1 MPPTNVAFREWNI
14 RQERYKHYA
23 SIMHDPKFQD
33 WFLEMEHNQ
42 IDDDGVKRL
51 ISLLTKASYET
62 ALQENEI
69 NNMTQAFLQSRHS
82 KPPQGPHSQPHKQH
96 HQQMRLPD
104 PARPPQGPNS
114 QPHQQYHQQH
124 HQAAPQGPRKQMWRP
139 DPARPDIVD
148 SDGRWWYKHTH
159 GGFKQYDDWY
169 KTRGEDHLETTLDDN
184 ATAYDVPLDL
194 TA

>member
-1 MPPTNVAFREWNI
+1 M
-14 RQERYKHYA
+14 RQERYKYYT

-69 NNMTQAFLQSRHS
+69 NDMTQAFLQSRHS

-96 HQQMRLPD
+96 HQQMRLAD

-139 DPARPDIVD
+139 DPARPDIID
-148 SDGRWWYKHTH
+148 ENGRKWYKHTH
-159 GGFKQYDDWY
+159 GGYKQYDDWY
-169 KTRGEDHLETTLDDN
+169 TTRSDDHLETTLDDN

-194 TA
+194 TV

>member
-1 MPPTNVAFREWNI
+1 MPDYKKNDIANFYNHIINTPEFLIWYQSTTNQNFGPHKEMFKQIQNDYNQLTVSREVT
-14 RQERYKHYA
+14 EYTKHRE
-23 SIMHDPKFQD
+23 Q
-33 WFLEMEHNQ
+33 
-42 IDDDGVKRL
+42 
-51 ISLLTKASYET
+51 LTTLMDFYFK
-62 ALQENEI
+62 
-69 NNMTQAFLQSRHS
+69 HS
-82 KPPQGPHSQPHKQH
+82 KPPQGPHSQQHKQH